1 MAVLAVKR
9 SMAMNKHVEIELDY
23 ELQNY
28 IAEYMNDENIA
39 DVNVTVKQA
48 LRERFVSYR
57 KLIERTFATYQG
69 DFVNLDGDYFVT
81 MDDYQAVQ
89 SFDEQDYNKN
99 QLKKDKYNDI

>member
-1 MAVLAVKR
+1 MRVT
-9 SMAMNKHVEIELDY
+9 IELDN
-23 ELQNY
+23 ELQKY
-28 IAEYMNDENIA
+28 IKAYMKDEGIA
-39 DVNVTVKQA
+39 DVNVAVKQA

-89 SFDEQDYNKN
+89 SFDEKDYEKS
-99 QLKKDKYNDI
+99 QLLSN